1 MSRAG
6 PGGEPATV
14 DAGETGHQTR
24 TERLRQSTLGVA
36 LTPSR
41 KNGAISGESKA
52 GRGRGFISRHRRA
65 FAATIVVVAAVAGFI
80 QFVVPQ
86 LNSLG
91 PTLHRLRTADPQWLG
106 LGVVFEALSLAG
118 YVALF
123 RTVFS
128 CHGVRIGWKASYEIT
143 MAGVVATKLFAAAG
157 AGGVALTIWALR
169 AAGLSARSVAR
180 RVLAF
185 EFFLYGAYVGA
196 IVVAGFGLRTG
207 LFAGDAPWTLTLAPA
222 VLGTIAILLLLSI
235 RALPSDFE
243 RRMKPL
249 TDARRRRRLLASLA
263 SAPWAV
269 HDALGINFS
278 LIRERRPWLIGAI
291 AYWGFDIATLWACFH
306 AFGSPPPVAVIV
318 MAYFIGALAN
328 TLPIP
333 GGLGGVEAGMVGAF
347 LAFGTHGSLAILAV
361 LAYRVISFWL
371 PTAPGA
377 AAYLQLRRTVGAWRA
392 EADQLEPT
400 ASPAGDLI

>member
-1 MSRAG
+1 MSRGG

-14 DAGETGHQTR
+14 DAAKTSHQTG
-24 TERLRQSTLGVA
+24 TGPVGEETVGVA
-36 LTPSR
+36 GTPSR
-41 KNGAISGESKA
+41 KNGAISSESQA
-52 GRGRGFISRHRRA
+52 GRGHGFMGRHRRA
-65 FAATIVVVAAVAGFI
+65 VVATIVVAAIAGFI
-80 QFVVPQ
+80 HFVVPQ
-86 LNSLG
+86 LNSLA
-91 PTLHRLRTADPQWLG
+91 PTLHRLRSADPAWLG
-106 LGVVFEALSLAG
+106 LGVIFEALSLAG

-128 CHGVRIGWKASYEIT
+128 CQGVRIGWKASYEIT

-196 IVVAGFGLRTG
+196 IVVAGFGLRSG
-207 LFAGDAPWTLTLAPA
+207 LFAGTAPWTLTLAPA
-222 VLGTIAILLLLSI
+222 VLGAVAILLLVSV

-243 RRMKPL
+243 RRIKPL
-249 TDARRRRRLLASLA
+249 ADARRGRRLLARLA

-269 HDALGINFS
+269 HDALGINFL
-278 LIRERRPWLIGAI
+278 LIRERRPGLIGAI
-291 AYWGFDIATLWACFH
+291 AYWGLDIATLWACFH
-306 AFGSPPPVAVIV
+306 AFGSPPPLAVIV

-361 LAYRVISFWL
+361 LAYRLISFWL

-392 EADQLEPT
+392 ETAQLEPT
-400 ASPAGDLI
+400 ASAAGELT